1 MLFLTSSTRDEITFV
16 RVLPIP
22 FTVPTIVITSLLEIS
37 TLWVLFFRQTV
48 IYKVK
53 EARGLCVL
61 LHTSD

>member
-22 FTVPTIVITSLLEIS
+22 LTVPTIVITSLLEIS